1 MTTQMWA
8 VGLILFS
15 TFIGSFGSVFFKKG
29 ADKLSLNLSSLLKN
43 WALPVG
49 LVFYVS
55 SAAIFIYALKGGE
68 LSVLYP
74 LVSLTYVWV
83 CFWSIWFLGERMNL
97 FKWLGIFFIVVGVGL
112 IGLGAS

>member
-1 MTTQMWA
+1 MATQLWA
-8 VGLILFS
+8 IGLILFS

-29 ADKLSLNLSSLLKN
+29 ADRLSLSVSSLARN

-49 LVFYVS
+49 FIFYVS
-55 SAAIFIYALKGGE
+55 SAAIFIYALRGGE

-83 CFWSIWFLGERMNL
+83 CFWSIWFLGERMNRA
-97 FKWLGIFFIVVGVGL
+97 KWIGILSIVLGVGF
-112 IGLGAS
+112 IGLGAK

>member
-1 MTTQMWA
+1 MATHMWA

-15 TFIGSFGSVFFKKG
+15 AFIGSFGSVFFKKG
-29 ADKLSLNLSSLLKN
+29 ADKLSLSLSGLARN

-49 LVFYVS
+49 LIFYLS
-55 SAAIFIYALKGGE
+55 SAALFIFALRGGE

-83 CFWSIWFLGERMNL
+83 CFWSIWFLGESMNR
-97 FKWLGIFFIVVGVGL
+97 FKWLGIFFIVVGVGF